1 MNIALTIAA
10 SDSGGGAG
18 IQADLKTFQRFGV
31 FGVSAVTAIT
41 AQNTLGVRQWE
52 SVSPR
57 MVRAQI
63 EAVAA
68 DLFPAAFKTGM
79 LGTAAVARA
88 VVKGITDNSL
98 ANYVFDP
105 VMIATSGARLADD
118 DVLRIMRDELLPLA
132 SIVTPNAAE
141 AAQLTGR
148 PIRSPEDAERA
159 ADHLVNQLGAGAAL
173 VTGGH
178 LSSGEEIVDVLYSG
192 ALQTFRAARID
203 SKHTHGTGC
212 TLSAA
217 ITAGIA
223 NGDPLLAAV
232 EAAIAY
238 VRAAI
243 TSAPGLG
250 SGFGPLDHSARTDRA

>member
-1 MNIALTIAA
+1 MNIALTIAG

-31 FGVSAVTAIT
+31 FGVSAITAIT

-52 SVSPR
+52 SISPR

-63 EAVAA
+63 DAVAA
-68 DLFPAAFKTGM
+68 DLFPAAYKTGM

-88 VVKGITDNSL
+88 VVEGITDDSL
-98 ANYVFDP
+98 ANYVLDP
-105 VMIATSGARLADD
+105 VMIATSGDRLADD
-118 DVLRIMRDELLPLA
+118 DVLRIMREKLLPLA
-132 SIVTPNAAE
+132 AIVTPNVAE
-141 AAQLTGR
+141 AAQLTGK
-148 PIRSPEDAERA
+148 PINSLEDAERA
-159 ADHLVNQLGAGAAL
+159 AEHLVTKLGARAAL

-178 LSSGEEIVDVLYSG
+178 LPSGEEVVDVLYAGS
-192 ALQTFRAARID
+192 LQTFRAARID
-203 SKHTHGTGC
+203 SRHTHGTGC
-212 TLSAA
+212 ALSAA

-223 NGDPLLAAV
+223 NGEPLGVAV

-243 TSAPGLG
+243 KSAPGLG
-250 SGFGPLDHSARTDRA
+250 SGFGPLEHRA